1 MPQHAH
7 RPGLAGPAKLQL
19 MSSHIP
25 FFTVRVEPQG
35 DTADAWPEHSLLTSM
50 EMGGL
55 NWPSSCRSGTCRT
68 CICKMQAGQVRYEME
83 WPGLSAEEKAEGWV
97 LPCVAF
103 PIQDVTLV
111 DPLA

>member
-35 DTADAWPEHSLLTSM
+35 DAAVAWPEHSLLTSM

-97 LPCVAF
+97 LPCVAL

>member
-1 MPQHAH
+1 
-7 RPGLAGPAKLQL
+7 

-83 WPGLSAEEKAEGWV
+83 WPGLSAEEKAEAGCCPAW
-97 LPCVAF
+97 PF
-103 PIQDVTLV
+103 PFKM
-111 DPLA
+111 